1 MRRRTWRFMRLRLAG
16 MGRRLSCVGDDE
28 LGREIRHR
36 LHDEG
41 LDEKAVAVDAAHPT
55 GMVTVDLD
63 EGG

>member
-1 MRRRTWRFMRLRLAG
+1 
-16 MGRRLSCVGDDE
+16 
-28 LGREIRHR
+28 LGRAIRHR